1 MPERPPVG
9 GSLSNRITERTVGL
23 VRGQAKTLKA
33 ALEHGIGAR
42 VLLDVRILC
51 SLVDFAAE
59 LVNRCD
65 IGIDGKTPQGAW
77 TKG

>member
-9 GSLSNRITERTVGL
+9 GSQSNRITERTVGL

-51 SLVDFAAE
+51 SLVDFAA
-59 LVNRCD
+59 
-65 IGIDGKTPQGAW
+65 
-77 TKG
+77 